1 MASKKK
7 GAFKMLIC
15 MDLFIYE
22 RIIGLWQ
29 TVTLML
35 ILTIIFNKKF
45 IFNMADC
52 MF

>member
-1 MASKKK
+1 MAPKKK
-7 GAFKMLIC
+7 GAFKLLIC

-45 IFNMADC
+45 IF
-52 MF
+52 